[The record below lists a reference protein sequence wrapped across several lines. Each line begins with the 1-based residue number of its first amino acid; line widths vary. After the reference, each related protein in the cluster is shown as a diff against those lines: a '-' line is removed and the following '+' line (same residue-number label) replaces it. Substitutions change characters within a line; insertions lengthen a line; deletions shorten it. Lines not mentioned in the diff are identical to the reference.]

1 MGVQLKVHE
10 ATKNNSIL
18 PNAYNKLKEE
28 NKKEKNS

>member
-10 ATKNNSIL
+10 ASKNNSISQK
-18 PNAYNKLKEE
+18 AYDKLKEE

>member
-10 ATKNNSIL
+10 ATKSNSIL
-18 PNAYNKLKEE
+18 PNDYNKLKEE